1 MKLHYLLGTFI
12 LKTLLL
18 TFLAIFLSFSLIGQN
33 IAQKKVSNKAT
44 KSKKITQI
52 KTKKKSK
59 NITKKTIENPKPLI
73 NSALNYIQHPQ
84 YLKSFYTALRELS
97 NDKDKSKTN
106 KKGNQRKKVTIL
118 HIGDS
123 HIQAGFLTDKM
134 RELLQ
139 NKYGNGGR
147 GLIFPYKTIHSTQP
161 NNILVASTG
170 LWQGYSSVRTNVFSR
185 WGISGFTAITQDEK
199 ATITLQPSYKK
210 PENIT
215 KIKIFYPLFDK
226 TSFDLKILATHK
238 EIKSSRIDE
247 NGYVE
252 YLFHVPQ
259 KLVSLYFK
267 QQHIE
272 QKQFILQGL
281 TWENDNRGIIYHTA
295 GVNGADVESFLRCAD
310 FQKQITALNP
320 DLVIISLGAND
331 ILVPNFKP
339 DLFKIN
345 YKILLQQIKN
355 AVPKASILVT
365 SPNIS
370 CNFEKQPNPH
380 SDLLV
385 TALSELAK
393 KESLAFWDFY
403 TLSGKKENIATWT
416 KENLLTN
423 DKIHLFRKGYELQ
436 AQELF
441 KVLVK

>member
-1 MKLHYLLGTFI
+1 M
-12 LKTLLL
+12 KTLL
-18 TFLAIFLSFSLIGQN
+18 FIFFAIFLSFSLISKT
-33 IAQKKVSNKAT
+33 IAQNTPQKKLSKKTT
-44 KSKKITQI
+44 KSKKITQSQ
-52 KTKKKSK
+52 TKKNSKKQTK
-59 NITKKTIENPKPLI
+59 NITKKTIETPKPLI
-73 NSALNYIQHPQ
+73 NPALNYIQYPQ
-84 YLKSFYTALRELS
+84 NLKAFYTALQQI
-97 NDKDKSKTN
+97 NNSKTN
-106 KKGNQRKKVTIL
+106 KKGNKRQKVTIL

-134 RELLQ
+134 RQLLQ

-161 NNILVASTG
+161 DNILVTSTG
-170 LWQGYSSVRTNVFSR
+170 IWQGYSSVRTNVFSR

-226 TSFDLKILATHK
+226 TSFDLKLLATHK
-238 EIKSSRIDE
+238 EIKSSKIDE

-252 YLFHVPQ
+252 YLFDVPQ

-267 QQHIE
+267 QQHVE

-355 AVPKASILVT
+355 AAPNASILVT

-393 KESLAFWDFY
+393 NEALAFWDFY

-423 DKIHLFRKGYELQ
+423 DKIHLFKKGYELQ

-441 KVLVK
+441 KALVK